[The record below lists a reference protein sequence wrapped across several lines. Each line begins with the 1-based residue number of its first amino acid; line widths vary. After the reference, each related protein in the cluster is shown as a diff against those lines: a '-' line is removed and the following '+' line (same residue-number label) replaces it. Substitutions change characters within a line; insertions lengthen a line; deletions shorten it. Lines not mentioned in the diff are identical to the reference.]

1 MYRTRSGRVTKKPD
15 FYVPSERVED
25 DFAEHEY
32 DTEDDSDIDTE
43 DELDDESEDSDEDDE
58 DLKDFIVEDEDE
70 EN

>member
-15 FYVPSERVED
+15 FYVPSEQVED

-43 DELDDESEDSDEDDE
+43 DELDDDESEDSDDE